1 MNYYANNLNAYRL
14 QDVYQTQLPAVREYL
29 DSEIAF
35 VRGRLSGTERILELG
50 AGYGRIMR
58 ELSPYCGRIT
68 GIDISEDNV
77 AWGQEYLRE
86 AHNADLL
93 TMDAHQITAES
104 FDSAF
109 NMVLCLQN
117 GLSAMKAEPLS
128 FIGMM
133 LSLLVPGGSVII
145 STYSEKF
152 WQHRLAW
159 FIEQADKGLLGEID
173 PKQSRDGIIVCKDG
187 FQSLS
192 HTPEQFTDI
201 GRSTGYPYEIV
212 EVQEASLFLIITK
225 VKYEK
230 P

>member
-1 MNYYANNLNAYRL
+1 MNYYAKNLNACRL
-14 QDVYQTQLPAVREYL
+14 QDVYQTQLPAVQTYL
-29 DSEIAF
+29 DSEIAS
-35 VRGRLSGTERILELG
+35 VRGMLSGTERVLELG

-58 ELSPYCGRIT
+58 ELSPYCGHIT

-77 AWGQEYLRE
+77 AFGREYLKE
-86 AHNADLL
+86 AQNADLL
-93 TMDAHQITAES
+93 TMDAHRIVANS
-104 FDSAF
+104 FGSTF

-117 GLSAMKAEPLS
+117 GLSAMKAEPLG

-133 LSLLVPGGSVII
+133 LSLLVPGGKAII

-159 FIEQADKGLLGEID
+159 FIEQADKGLLGEVD

-187 FQSLS
+187 FQSRS
-192 HTPEQFTDI
+192 HTPEQLTEI

-225 VKYEK
+225 DK
-230 P
+230 